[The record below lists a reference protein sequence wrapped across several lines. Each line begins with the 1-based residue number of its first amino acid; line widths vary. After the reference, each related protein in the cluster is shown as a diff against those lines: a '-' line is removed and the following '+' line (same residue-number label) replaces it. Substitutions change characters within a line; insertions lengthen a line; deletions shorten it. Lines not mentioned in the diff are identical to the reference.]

1 MGTPDR
7 IVREVLGQR
16 VLEGVFI
23 TDRRLLV
30 GELAELQITIF
41 DRVPPRVSGRLL
53 LRKVAI
59 IFPSYISAPMRMLCI
74 LKNMVH
80 VTPHGFARARGFEE
94 ASWDAA
100 DLACA
105 MKLGEGL
112 RVSSMSA
119 RGPYRTGRSVA

>member
-30 GELAELQITIF
+30 GELAELQITTF
-41 DRVPPRVSGRLL
+41 DRVLPQVWGRLL

-59 IFPSYISAPMRMLCI
+59 IFLSYISAPMRMLRI

-80 VTPHGFARARGFEE
+80 VTAHGFARARGFEE
-94 ASWDAA
+94 ASCDEAPA
-100 DLACA
+100 TRERQAGPNC
-105 MKLGEGL
+105 EG
-112 RVSSMSA
+112 
-119 RGPYRTGRSVA
+119 